1 MAIPGTKG
9 SERRRFY
16 SSKQVPL
23 RASATA
29 SAPAKGGWYSKFVL
43 WLHKVMDMGRESYSE
58 TIDREDGF
66 IGVLVGQGNSRRGAD
81 HDVPGDKRG
90 LQMLEIW
97 SETYS
102 KNRSSREV
110 STVESLC
117 CDTLTVADHLDPA
130 EMRLIGHAGA
140 SRYRTRKSR
149 GNSSYAHSWPKSAG
163 PPASP
168 LRSYITLEHLPP
180 SRPQTARLRR
190 STGEVET
197 CSE

>member
-1 MAIPGTKG
+1 MGM
-9 SERRRFY
+9 
-16 SSKQVPL
+16 
-23 RASATA
+23 
-29 SAPAKGGWYSKFVL
+29 GW
-43 WLHKVMDMGRESYSE
+43 ESYSE
-58 TIDREDGF
+58 TMDREDGF
-66 IGVLVGQGNSRRGAD
+66 IDVLVGQGNSRRGAD

-110 STVESLC
+110 STVSRLC